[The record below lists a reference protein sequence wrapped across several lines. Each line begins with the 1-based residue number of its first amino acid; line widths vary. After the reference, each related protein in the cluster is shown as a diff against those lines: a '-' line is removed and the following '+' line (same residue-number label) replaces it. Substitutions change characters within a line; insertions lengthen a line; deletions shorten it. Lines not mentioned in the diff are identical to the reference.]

1 MVKTGNAGNQ
11 APQPRLRKKRDIR
24 REEILDTAID
34 LFYEQGYHKASIRD
48 ITEKMNLTKASV
60 YYHFQ
65 NKEEI
70 LFDIVDQASKEL
82 LYIFKSSIS
91 KDKEPL
97 ENLRSLIV
105 NQILYMNLH
114 RRKVK
119 ILVEDKKF
127 LRGKRRNLVKDK
139 ERTIFYLFRSYVEKM
154 QNEGKLRD
162 FDVTTATFGI
172 FGMINWLYL
181 WYKPSKKLQ
190 IDKIADYIV
199 DILFNGLLSKE

>member
-1 MVKTGNAGNQ
+1 M
-11 APQPRLRKKRDIR
+11 
-24 REEILDTAID
+24 
-34 LFYEQGYHKASIRD
+34 
-48 ITEKMNLTKASV
+48 
-60 YYHFQ
+60 
-65 NKEEI
+65 
-70 LFDIVDQASKEL
+70 
-82 LYIFKSSIS
+82 
-91 KDKEPL
+91 